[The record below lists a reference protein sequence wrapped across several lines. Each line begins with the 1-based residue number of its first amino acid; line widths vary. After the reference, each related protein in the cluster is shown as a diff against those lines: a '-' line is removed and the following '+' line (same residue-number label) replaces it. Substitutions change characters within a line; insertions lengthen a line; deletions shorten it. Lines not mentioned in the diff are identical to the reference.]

1 MSRLSGLRKDI
12 VPDNAGTQWLSYSQS
27 VSQQNLFF
35 FKASLCGAFYVRR
48 YIANIRHKYFQIVI
62 FALFCF
68 RPLPYFLCKYMQKE
82 IGVQKGDKMRWMNTK

>member
-35 FKASLCGAFYVRR
+35 SKPHFVGPFMCEDISL
-48 YIANIRHKYFQIVI
+48 ISDTNI
-62 FALFCF
+62 F
-68 RPLPYFLCKYMQKE
+68 R
-82 IGVQKGDKMRWMNTK
+82 